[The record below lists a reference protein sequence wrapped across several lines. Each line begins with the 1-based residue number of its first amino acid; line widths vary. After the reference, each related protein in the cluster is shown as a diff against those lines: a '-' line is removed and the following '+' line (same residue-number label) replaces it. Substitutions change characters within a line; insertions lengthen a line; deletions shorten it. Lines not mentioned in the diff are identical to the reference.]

1 MKFEIDYDGR
11 AAENMLHGVAE
22 RAGDDTVFDLLGKS
36 LVEHEERAFA
46 TGGFGEW
53 APLSPATLAAKNGGR
68 ILVNTGRLEQV
79 LTSPGGIRTEGDTV
93 STAPDKIAGFL
104 RAGARG
110 APKRNP
116 TPAPEQSAVRDW
128 AQDVATYIAEGIQ

>member
-1 MKFEIDYDGR
+1 MLEVDYDGR
-11 AAENMLHGVAE
+11 AAEAMLRGVVDRTE
-22 RAGDDTVFDLLGKS
+22 DDAVLDLLGKS

-79 LTSPGGIRTEGDTV
+79 LTSASGVRVEGETV
-93 STAPDKIAGFL
+93 STAPDRIAGFL
-104 RAGARG
+104 RSGARG

-116 TPAPEQSAVRDW
+116 TPPPEPSTVRDW
-128 AQDVATYIAEGIQ
+128 AQQAATYIAEGTR